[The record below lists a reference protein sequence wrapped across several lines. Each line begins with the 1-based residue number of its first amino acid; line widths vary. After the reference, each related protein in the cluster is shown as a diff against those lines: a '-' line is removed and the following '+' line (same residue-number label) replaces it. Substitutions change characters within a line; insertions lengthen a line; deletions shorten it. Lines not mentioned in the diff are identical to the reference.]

1 MKNNR
6 MLSMI
11 AVVLTVSIFSVYVIA
26 DGNNENDQ
34 NDRGQN
40 EETQIDE
47 DLNRQILEYLE
58 NLDESELDPN
68 RNEDHYEH
76 RSDKE
81 IIEQWEQEE
90 REHPCGIEELPVL
103 DDSNPPD
110 RDTDPTG
117 FYSIGSDL
125 YYTDPVTNLHF
136 VQDRGSLTLAWNAN
150 PEADGYLIYGYS
162 NGQPYG
168 YIGMTQ
174 LLVDPMF
181 TDTSASS
188 VIENHYW
195 VFAYYIENN
204 QIIPGLP
211 SEELVGRAI

>member
-1 MKNNR
+1 MKNCR
-6 MLSMI
+6 ILSLI

-26 DGNNENDQ
+26 DGNNE
-34 NDRGQN
+34 
-40 EETQIDE
+40 
-47 DLNRQILEYLE
+47 
-58 NLDESELDPN
+58 
-68 RNEDHYEH
+68 
-76 RSDKE
+76 
-81 IIEQWEQEE
+81 
-90 REHPCGIEELPVL
+90 C
-103 DDSNPPD
+103 
-110 RDTDPTG
+110 
-117 FYSIGSDL
+117 
-125 YYTDPVTNLHF
+125 
-136 VQDRGSLTLAWNAN
+136 LTLAWNAN